1 MSYAILMTRVPF
13 VGLSPE
19 AKFAI
24 IKLLHKAS
32 VSDGDVTA
40 KSVRELSGDIK
51 VSVSAILEGIR
62 YLERNNFLTRDGDW
76 TNSGESNKKKRD
88 IKCLFLGGFYEHLD
102 SGNSDLPKLSEV
114 VCQRARGLLDSA
126 AFNQFSNRAA
136 IKLFLLTLVVLS
148 DDYCV
153 VRGKSIKDFRALLGR
168 FTKDSHRSQLAQLKR
183 AEWIVEYDSGFS
195 GKVLIGRCKSEY
207 LLNARH
213 PALATAKHEKITQ
226 AIIKLY
232 GTHQQTLVGQ
242 LNKLIQSTRPNE
254 EESSS
259 EAMIQAKSDGVDS
272 EPKPNF
278 SLSSSFSD
286 KTDQELTSSNL
297 VGELFFD
304 EVAQFHIQR
313 LSLKAAFNL
322 IRSNLIDDAIWH
334 QKLEVSLT
342 VGSLFSQKYKNEIE
356 ELIESKKDLGLEG
369 FLLSQVINLLEGE
382 GCGRNPKSQ
391 RYLSQLKAIHFL
403 LSLMI
408 KESSEALEVVLKDQ
422 GLGLRSD
429 SQLEVYRSGNET
441 ITLYLFNMVHTS
453 C

>member
-1 MSYAILMTRVPF
+1 MTRVPF

-24 IKLLHKAS
+24 IKLLHKAG
-32 VSDGDVTA
+32 VSDGDVIA
-40 KSVRELSGDIK
+40 ISVRELSGDIK

-62 YLERNNFLTRDGDW
+62 YLERNNFVTREGDW

-88 IKCLFLGGFYEHLD
+88 IKCFFLGGFYEHLD
-102 SGNSDLPKLSEV
+102 SRNSDLPKLSEV
-114 VCQRARGLLDSA
+114 VYQRARGLLDSA

-148 DDYCV
+148 DDYCI
-153 VRGKSIKDFRALLGR
+153 VRDKSIKDFRALLGR
-168 FTKDSHRSQLAQLKR
+168 FTKDSHRSQLSQLKR
-183 AEWIVEYDSGFS
+183 ANWIVEYDSGFS

-207 LLNARH
+207 LLNAHH

-226 AIIKLY
+226 TIIKLDS
-232 GTHQQTLVGQ
+232 THQQTLVRQ
-242 LNKLIQSTRPNE
+242 LNKLAQGIHTHE
-254 EESSS
+254 GESSN
-259 EAMIQAKSDGVDS
+259 ERVIQAKSNSDS
-272 EPKPNF
+272 SELDF

-286 KTDQELTSSNL
+286 KTDQEQASLCL
-297 VGELFFD
+297 VGELFSD
-304 EVAQFHIQR
+304 EVTQFHIQR

-322 IRSNLIDDAIWH
+322 IRSNLIDDTIWH
-334 QKLEVSLT
+334 QKLEASLT

-356 ELIESKKDLGLEG
+356 ELIESKKDLGLER

-382 GCGRNPKSQ
+382 GYGRRSKSQ

-408 KESSEALEVVLKDQ
+408 KESSEALEVVLKGK
-422 GLGLRSD
+422 GLGFRSD
-429 SQLEVYRSGNET
+429 SRLEVYRSGNET
-441 ITLYLFNMVHTS
+441 TLYLFNMEYTPR
-453 C
+453 